1 MRIFNYNN
9 AHLKLV
15 KGVCKGCY
23 FEKIYNKG
31 CEDPYKLKFH
41 CLDLTK
47 DMQDHFEEISEMEYL
62 MLKKKGVTN
71 E

>member
-15 KGVCKGCY
+15 KGICKGCY

-31 CEDPYKLKFH
+31 CEAPCELKFH

-47 DMQDHFEEISEMEYL
+47 DRQDHFEEISPIEAMVLMEE
-62 MLKKKGVTN
+62 KDEN
-71 E
+71 